1 MMPNDYI
8 PILWE
13 KWMNGILRA
22 DEVVEQLK
30 VYGFELDYLTKN
42 GIKASRFE
50 EVFEFRYE

>member
-13 KWMNGILRA
+13 KWINGILRA

-30 VYGFELDYLTKN
+30 VYGFELDYLTKS